1 MRANVIFIFACYA
14 AKILSCK
21 RSDPNCPVGEWQP
34 WQPCSYMECTQVRIR
49 QGLTAEVYRRD
60 QCVLFEQRRCTEIY
74 NCLLHWLAKL
84 KRQLN
89 NNQNQALRNVTKET
103 EPFNCKSMENGFYGK
118 PCSSDYYTCFDGKTI
133 KHTCR
138 ANFSFNQNLLQ
149 CRPYAETPS
158 CFERHTVT
166 PSSNNSI
173 EKPIYDCKKIGRGSY
188 ANPRSYPINCSE
200 TYYTCHFGVQL
211 TRHCPDMLVF
221 DPEYQICRYRSE
233 VFECTGKRSSE
244 QNYTST
250 MQPTLPPV
258 DFDCKSKPDGFYADP
273 KYSYSQVFYSCS
285 GGLAREMHCQQKL
298 VYDSR
303 SKTCQSLGNLFTT
316 TDQSLT
322 TTVQRSTST
331 TTVPT
336 TEGNNI
342 LKKTVFSLSFDVVCC
357 AELPLDCGALVNG
370 LYPDPKQS
378 CSHLFYS
385 CANGFLRMF
394 MCPEQLYYDP
404 VTQICDEFWNVPECH
419 ETSMNNMTTQNTE
432 NEYVDQI
439 QDEDCVGFPDGR
451 YPYPKATCSNLF
463 TTCSNGLLKTEQ
475 CPVDLFYDV
484 NSKNCLQYDLVE
496 ACIGSHDLL
505 NQKAD
510 QA

>member
-1 MRANVIFIFACYA
+1 MHANVIFIFVCYA

-21 RSDPNCPVGEWQP
+21 SENQNGSDPICPVGEWHA
-34 WQPCSYMECTQVRIR
+34 WQRCSYIECTQVRIR
-49 QGLTAEVYRRD
+49 QGLTDDVYRRD
-60 QCVLFEQRRCTEIY
+60 ECVLFERRRCADVFS
-74 NCLLHWLAKL
+74 CVAHFLAKIRKEIL
-84 KRQLN
+84 NYEQL
-89 NNQNQALRNVTKET
+89 QNQQLQNDTKET
-103 EPFNCKSMENGFYGK
+103 APFNCKNMENGLYGK
-118 PCSSDYYTCFDGKTI
+118 PCSSDYYTCWNGRTI
-133 KHTCR
+133 KHTCP

-149 CRPYAETPS
+149 CRPYAETTS
-158 CFERHTVT
+158 CFERHTDT
-166 PSSNNSI
+166 PSSNNST
-173 EKPIYDCKKIGRGSY
+173 EKPIYDCKKIGGGSY

-200 TYYTCHFGVQL
+200 TYYTCHFGMQL
-211 TRHCPDMLVF
+211 TRHCPDKLVF
-221 DPEYQICRYRSE
+221 DPEYKICRYRSE
-233 VFECTGKRSSE
+233 VFECTGKRSISPISE

-322 TTVQRSTST
+322 TTVQRSTGT
-331 TTVPT
+331 TNVPT
-336 TEGNNI
+336 TE
-342 LKKTVFSLSFDVVCC
+342 
-357 AELPLDCGALVNG
+357 ELPLDCGTLVNG

-394 MCPEQLYYDP
+394 ICPEQLYYDP
-404 VTQICDEFWNVPECH
+404 VTQICDDFWNVPECH
-419 ETSMNNMTTQNTE
+419 ETSRNNMTTQNTE
-432 NEYVDQI
+432 NENVDQI

-510 QA
+510 QV

>member
-1 MRANVIFIFACYA
+1 MRANVIFIFVCYA

-21 RSDPNCPVGEWQP
+21 SDNQNESDPNCPVGEWQP
-34 WQPCSYMECTQVRIR
+34 WQPCSYMECTQVRLR
-49 QGLTAEVYRRD
+49 QGLTADVYRRD
-60 QCVLFEQRRCTEIY
+60 Q
-74 NCLLHWLAKL
+74 
-84 KRQLN
+84 
-89 NNQNQALRNVTKET
+89 
-103 EPFNCKSMENGFYGK
+103 
-118 PCSSDYYTCFDGKTI
+118 
-133 KHTCR
+133 
-138 ANFSFNQNLLQ
+138 
-149 CRPYAETPS
+149 PYAETPS

-166 PSSNNSI
+166 PSSSN
-173 EKPIYDCKKIGRGSY
+173 ETPIYDCKKIGRGSY

-322 TTVQRSTST
+322 TTAQRSTST

-336 TEGNNI
+336 TE
-342 LKKTVFSLSFDVVCC
+342 
-357 AELPLDCGALVNG
+357 ELPLDCGALVNG

-385 CANGFLRMF
+385 CANGFLRTF

-419 ETSMNNMTTQNTE
+419 ETSTNNMTTQNTKM
-432 NEYVDQI
+432 NMSI
-439 QDEDCVGFPDGR
+439 
-451 YPYPKATCSNLF
+451 K
-463 TTCSNGLLKTEQ
+463 
-475 CPVDLFYDV
+475 
-484 NSKNCLQYDLVE
+484 SKNWQMKTVSVFLMVDIHIQKRLVQIYSQHV
-496 ACIGSHDLL
+496 AMVR
-505 NQKAD
+505 
-510 QA
+510 